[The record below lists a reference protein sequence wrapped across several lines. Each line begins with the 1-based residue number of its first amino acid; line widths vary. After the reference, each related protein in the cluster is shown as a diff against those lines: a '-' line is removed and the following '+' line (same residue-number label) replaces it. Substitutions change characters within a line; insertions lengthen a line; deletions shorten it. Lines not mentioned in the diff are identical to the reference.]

1 MIQYLALTISIL
13 FFLAK
18 YNAEKYYSVIGLQ
31 ENVETSL
38 CVMEA
43 YLPLFFNRALG
54 IYKTMGMEQSI
65 RKQNSNSDVMKKL
78 KSNSSQDQPLA
89 ATKFIAFTKNE
100 TPHKHK
106 ISDFARNVLFNN
118 LTLEYEFY
126 DFIKRR
132 LMLQVQHLFDKLENS
147 DSAYSICN

>member
-1 MIQYLALTISIL
+1 M
-13 FFLAK
+13 
-18 YNAEKYYSVIGLQ
+18 IGLQ

-89 ATKFIAFTKNE
+89 ATKSIAFTKNQ
-100 TPHKHK
+100 TPHKQK
-106 ISDFARNVLFNN
+106 ISELARNVLFNN

-126 DFIKRR
+126 DFVKRR
-132 LMLQVQHLFDKLENS
+132 LMLQAQHLFDKLNHS
-147 DSAYSICN
+147 DSVYSICN